1 MSVTYEVRYS
11 DSAFVYNLGWS
22 RADDD
27 GVNYLPA
34 DSNCY
39 LFVMKRRGETS
50 IAFGGPL
57 TRVLPLPVLAET
69 EWFGIR
75 FKLGT
80 FLPHLPPSEIVDDVA
95 FLPEASSKSFWLHGS
110 AWEYPTHEN
119 ADTFIDRLV
128 REGLLVRDPV
138 IECAMQGE
146 PNYLSPRALQRRF
159 LKATGLTQSYVLRIE
174 RAQKAA
180 ALLQQDVS
188 ILDTMHEAGYFDQP
202 HLTRSL
208 KHFFGQTPAE
218 MLRSP
223 LPGQDAAFVQD
234 RVP

>member
-11 DSAFVYNLGWS
+11 DSAFVHNLGWS
-22 RADDD
+22 RAEND
-27 GVNYLPA
+27 GVNFLPA

-39 LFVMKRRGETS
+39 LFVMKERCETS

-57 TRVLPLPVLAET
+57 TKVLPLPVVADT

-80 FLPHLPPSEIVDDVA
+80 FISHLPPGKIVDNVA
-95 FLPEASSKSFWLHGS
+95 FLPEASGKSFWMHGS
-110 AWEYPTHEN
+110 AWEYPTYEN

-128 REGLLVRDPV
+128 REGLLMRDPL
-138 IECAMQGE
+138 IESAMQSE
-146 PNYLSPRALQRRF
+146 PSYLSPRALQRRF

-180 ALLQQDVS
+180 ALLQQEVS
-188 ILDTMHEAGYFDQP
+188 IL
-202 HLTRSL
+202 
-208 KHFFGQTPAE
+208 
-218 MLRSP
+218 
-223 LPGQDAAFVQD
+223 
-234 RVP
+234 